1 MAIIGVT
8 PYLYYEDADA
18 ALTWLEEVLGF
29 TDPVRWRDESGEVSE
44 ADIFAGPAMVSISG
58 GKARALSTMPC

>member
-18 ALTWLEEVLGF
+18 ALNWLEEVLGF
-29 TDPVRWRDESGEVSE
+29 TNPVRWRDESGRVSE
-44 ADIFAGPAMVSISG
+44 ADIYAGPAMVSISG
-58 GKARALSTMPC
+58 GKTPTHLDDA